1 MAFLA
6 SRAKRQII
14 DPLLDLLLPPRCL
27 KCGLVVDRADGLC
40 PDCWKELVFLE
51 GPACAACGYPFEYE
65 GALCAACLRTPRK
78 FDRARAALRY
88 DDASRVMVINFKHAD
103 RTEYARYFA
112 ALLYQAGRDM
122 FEGAHMILPVP
133 LHKRRL
139 FQRRYNQAALISR
152 YLGEKTG
159 VAVFQNLLQ
168 RSKHTP
174 PQEGGHKKRKKNVS
188 GAFCLRPT
196 ADVSVKGKN
205 IILVDDVFTTGATVE
220 GCAALL
226 KKNGAVRVD
235 VLTLCRVHRPLS
247 H

>member
-27 KCGLVVDRADGLC
+27 KCAVVVDRAHGLC

-51 GPACAACGYPFEYE
+51 GPACKGCGYPFDYNVGE
-65 GALCAACLRTPRK
+65 GILCAACQRTSRK

-88 DDASRVMVINFKHAD
+88 DDACRSMVIGFKHSD

-112 ALLYQAGRDM
+112 TLLYQAGRSM
-122 FEGAHMILPVP
+122 FTDAHMILPVP

-139 FQRRYNQAALISR
+139 FQRRYNQAALMSH
-152 YLGEKTG
+152 YLSEKTG
-159 VAVFQNLLQ
+159 VAVFQRLLQ
-168 RSKHTP
+168 RTKHTP
-174 PQEGGHKKRKKNVS
+174 PQEGGIKKRKKNVS
-188 GAFCLRPT
+188 GAFRLAPNM
-196 ADVSVKGKN
+196 SVRDKN
-205 IILVDDVFTTGATVE
+205 IILVDDVFTTGATAE

-226 KKNGAVRVD
+226 KRKGAARVD
-235 VLTLCRVHRPLS
+235 VLTLCRVIRPL
-247 H
+247 